1 MKKIVPILIA
11 VALVFSPTL
20 GWDRISHAGETPGD
34 QHEKVTGY
42 HCSMHPNF
50 HSDKPGKCGIC
61 GMTLVPDK
69 PKGSPTQ
76 GGMQHGDMQHG
87 GMQHGGMQHGGM
99 QGMEMP

>member
-11 VALVFSPTL
+11 VTLVLAPTL
-20 GWDRISHAGETPGD
+20 ALGCDQISHAGEAPGD
-34 QHEKVTGY
+34 QHEKVMGY
-42 HCSMHPNF
+42 HCPMHPNF

-76 GGMQHGDMQHG
+76 GGMQHG
-87 GMQHGGMQHGGM
+87 GMQHGGM
-99 QGMEMP
+99 